1 MLTGGGT
8 AGPCLVA
15 AALTAMAA
23 KLAYAGLGALMLAA
37 TAAQASEA
45 TTVADRA
52 GFLIG
57 HAQRCG
63 VAEDRLVRS
72 AGRVD
77 TIIAAFSLDDG
88 DREAAQARF
97 AESIA
102 AAALAQLLGDK
113 LPSCGIVRSTLVQ
126 FERHRQ
132 PAEQRERQMAR
143 NDHRDGGTA
152 RRAATGATPSKAA
165 RRSSTKRE
173 DLSAERRAALES
185 QRAAQQTR
193 GKPPSI

>member
-1 MLTGGGT
+1 M
-8 AGPCLVA
+8 
-15 AALTAMAA
+15 
-23 KLAYAGLGALMLAA
+23 
-37 TAAQASEA
+37 S
-45 TTVADRA
+45 VADRA

-63 VAEDRLVRS
+63 VAEDRLMRS
-72 AGRVD
+72 AKRIGTV
-77 TIIAAFSLDDG
+77 IAAFSSDDG

-113 LPSCGIVRSTLVQ
+113 LPSCAIVRSTLAQ

-132 PAEQRERQMAR
+132 PAEQQERHMAR
-143 NDHRDGGTA
+143 KDQPGTGKA
-152 RRAATGATPSKAA
+152 RHAANAGATSGKGAKRTSA
-165 RRSSTKRE
+165 KRE
-173 DLSAERRAALES
+173 DLSAEGRAALGLRRAAQE
-185 QRAAQQTR
+185 TR